1 MADNE
6 FNNPEEAFEPNNNAL
21 FEEVNDVNP
30 DADQVPGEDANVDE
44 NNDVNNNNNNGE
56 DDVEPSSYNQD
67 EGNEN
72 ENANQAESDKKEI
85 NVRKNI
91 LSVVCYKYI
100 ILEC

>member
-1 MADNE
+1 MADIE
-6 FNNPEEAFEPNNNAL
+6 FSNPEEAFETNNNGL
-21 FEEVNDVNP
+21 FEEVNDMNP
-30 DADQVPGEDANVDE
+30 DADQIPGEDANVDE
-44 NNDVNNNNNNGE
+44 SNDVNNNNNNGE
-56 DDVEPSSYNQD
+56 DYVEPSYDNQD

-91 LSVVCYKYI
+91 FVVVYGKYI

>member
-1 MADNE
+1 MADIE
-6 FNNPEEAFEPNNNAL
+6 FSNPEEAFEPNNNAL

-30 DADQVPGEDANVDE
+30 DVDQIPGEDANVDE

-56 DDVEPSSYNQD
+56 DYVEPSYDNQD

-91 LSVVCYKYI
+91 FVVVYGKYI
-100 ILEC
+100 ISEC